1 MRSYLFLA
9 AAAAV
14 IAHPPHDVK
23 DLQKRDAEEC
33 AKAYTAIL
41 PALTEVPTPDST
53 LASLLVMQTDDC
65 VLPMV
70 TGSLAEEY
78 TSYASKFSSWYMDV
92 YSGYTDLLNACSDV
106 PAVTSELGELGTI
119 TCSEISWP
127 SETGSSGSKA
137 SSSVSKTISSASET
151 GSSAAETESSTSSD
165 KEENK
170 AEGNAASSASV
181 KTGLVFAMSVIAGIL
196 AL

>member
-1 MRSYLFLA
+1 MRSYLLLA
-9 AAAAV
+9 AATAV
-14 IAHPPHDVK
+14 IAHSSHDIK
-23 DLQKRDAEEC
+23 GFQKRDVEEC

-41 PALTEVPTPDST
+41 PALTEAPTPDST

-70 TGSLAEEY
+70 TGSLADEY

-106 PAVTSELGELGTI
+106 PEVTSELGDLGTI

-127 SETGSSGSKA
+127 SETGSSASKA
-137 SSSVSKTISSASET
+137 SSSVSKTSSSASET
-151 GSSAAETESSTSSD
+151 GSSAAQTASSASSD

-170 AEGNAASSASV
+170 DEGNTASSASV
-181 KTGLVFAMSVIAGIL
+181 KTGLVVAMAAVAGIL
-196 AL
+196 AF